1 MPRSVALALKRA
13 LLLVL
18 TAAVLLLFY
27 LWFTLLSPFG
37 YRPPPDL
44 PAIDEQHPHEVFAYG
59 TLTRPWVRRLV
70 MGRAG
75 ESRPAALP
83 GYRREALD
91 ILPDLSASTEGVVFE
106 VDARELARL
115 DRYERLGIRYERV
128 RKTLED
134 GSDAWV
140 YQRITGGQRIATE
153 EVVP

>member
-1 MPRSVALALKRA
+1 MPRSVARALQRA

-37 YRPPPDL
+37 YNPPPDL
-44 PAIDEQHPHEVFAYG
+44 PAIDAQHPHEVFAYG

-75 ESRPAALP
+75 EARPAALP
-83 GYRREALD
+83 GYRREGLD
-91 ILPDLSASTEGVVFE
+91 ILPDLSASTDGVVVE

-140 YQRITGGQRIATE
+140 YQRITGG
-153 EVVP
+153 EVSP